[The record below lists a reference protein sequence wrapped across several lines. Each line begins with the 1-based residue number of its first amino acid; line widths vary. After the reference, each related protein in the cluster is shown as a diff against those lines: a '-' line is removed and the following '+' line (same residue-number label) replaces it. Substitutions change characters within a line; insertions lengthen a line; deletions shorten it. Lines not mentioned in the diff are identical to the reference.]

1 MSQDNNYEITV
12 SISKNLLQKLVK
24 EEVKKHISEMTEVN
38 WDTKTAAE
46 RTGLKEDRI
55 KAIFR
60 NQKWKREL
68 DAENGGAVLYPYQG
82 QGYQINPK
90 KFKEFCD
97 KHWFEIMNLNPRKR

>member
-1 MSQDNNYEITV
+1 MDEIKV
-12 SISKNLLQKLVK
+12 SIPNDIINKVLITQINKVVK
-24 EEVKKHISEMTEVN
+24 DYINEMTEVN

-46 RTGLKEDRI
+46 RTGLKEDRV

-90 KFKEFCD
+90 RFTEFCD
-97 KHWFEIMNLNPRKR
+97 KHWFEIMNLDPRRY